1 MSFLYDTIPGRIL
14 LRPLVSRPVSLLAGK
29 MMDSRLSKLLIG
41 PFAGKCGID
50 RSEYLPEEYNCF
62 NDFFCRRIRPE
73 LRPVSDAENDLVAP
87 CDGLLSAA
95 RITKGTVL
103 RVKQSAFTIDTLLR
117 DRKLARTYE
126 GGYCLVYR
134 LCVNHYHRYIY
145 FDSGKKYKNR
155 RIGGIYHTVRPAA
168 LAVYPVYTENTREY
182 TVIDTKNFG
191 RCVQMEVGALLVGR
205 IVNEDPLPG
214 QVRRGEE
221 KGHFEYGG
229 STILVLIPPGR
240 ACLRDDIVK
249 TTESGEELP
258 VRMGEAVGRRI
269 DPAT

>member
-1 MSFLYDTIPGRIL
+1 MNFLYDTIPGRIL

-29 MMDSRLSKLLIG
+29 MMDTRLSKLLIS
-41 PFAGKCGID
+41 PFAKKCGID
-50 RSEYLPEEYNCF
+50 RSEYLPEKYACF
-62 NDFFCRRIRPE
+62 NDFFCRRIRSE
-73 LRPVSDAENDLVAP
+73 LRPVSEAENDLVAP

-95 RITKGTVL
+95 RISGGEVM
-103 RVKQSAFTIDTLLR
+103 RIKQSTFTIGTLLR
-117 DRKLARTYE
+117 DRKLARTFE

-155 RIGGIYHTVRPAA
+155 RIGGIFHTVRPAA
-168 LAVYPVYTENTREY
+168 LTVYPVYTENTREY
-182 TVIDTKNFG
+182 TVIDTDCFG

-205 IVNEDPLPG
+205 IVNEDPAAG

-229 STILVLIPPGR
+229 STILVLIPRGR
-240 ACLRDDIVK
+240 VSLREDVLK
-249 TTESGEELP
+249 TIENGEELP
-258 VRMGEAVGRRI
+258 VKMGETVGQAKK
-269 DPAT
+269 PEA